1 MLDKEKETSAEI
13 QNESN
18 KKIEMPTESFSKEG
32 SPDEKF
38 AKGMNL
44 FDQAD
49 FRGHNDQAMLLLD
62 ELDKIASTDDQK
74 TSVLIKRGAHFLRQ
88 SRFEEAAVYLEQA
101 IIKLSSRPD
110 SLELFHAYRNL
121 AWIYFR
127 QGYIERAR
135 SFSDGAQMVLEMR
148 AGQDTTELQ
157 SAKASLYHILGLI
170 ESSSGEHNTAI
181 KYYDQEIEI
190 LEQQGEEERLGPV
203 YNNLSGIYKTKGMF
217 AKALEYQIKSFK
229 LAEQSGEMLSMAISC
244 NNLGEIY
251 YTLGKYEQATQYY
264 QWYLEINGKIKN
276 RVGDAFGYAGLGRI
290 YQSNDNFKNAE
301 DHFEKALAAA
311 KEVKSKGKEASIL
324 SEKAELYCRW
334 NKLDKAIECL
344 DRAIKI
350 SIEIER
356 FNTQRH
362 QVLNAKIA
370 MIRGLAEDKKDLLE
384 KARNML
390 LDVIS
395 RPIIIEDE
403 EAVSEI
409 ELEIETNFYLAK
421 TYHALKQKDPA
432 VEHIDRAVELVETIS
447 GQLKAEFKEG
457 FLQKR
462 DIREIY
468 NWQDKI
474 KEMQP

>member
-1 MLDKEKETSAEI
+1 MLEKETSTET

-18 KKIEMPTESFSKEG
+18 KKTDALTDSLAKES
-32 SPDEKF
+32 SPEEKF
-38 AKGMNL
+38 AQGMKL

-49 FRGHNDQAMLLLD
+49 FRGHNDQALLLLD
-62 ELDKIASTDDQK
+62 ELEKIAVTEDKK

-101 IIKLSSRPD
+101 IIKLSSQPD
-110 SLELFHAYRNL
+110 SLDLFHAYRNL

-148 AGQDTTELQ
+148 AGQDTPELQ
-157 SAKASLYHILGLI
+157 SARASLYHILGLI

-190 LEQQGEEERLGPV
+190 LEQLGEEERLSPV

-251 YTLGKYEQATQYY
+251 YALGKYEQSAQYY
-264 QWYLEINGKIKN
+264 QWYLEINNKIKN

-290 YQSNDNFKNAE
+290 HQSNDNFKKAKE
-301 DHFEKALAAA
+301 QFEKALAAA
-311 KEVKSKGKEASIL
+311 REVKSKGKEASIL

-334 NKLDKAIECL
+334 NKLDKATECL

-362 QVLNAKIA
+362 QVLNAKIT
-370 MIRGLAEDKKDLLE
+370 MIRGFTEGKKDLLE
-384 KARNML
+384 KARDTL

-395 RPIIIEDE
+395 HPIIIEDE
-403 EAVSEI
+403 EAISEI
-409 ELEIETNFYLAK
+409 EVEIETHFYLAK
-421 TYHALKQKDPA
+421 IYHALNEKGSA
-432 VEHIDRAVELVETIS
+432 LEHISKATELVEIIAE
-447 GQLKAEFKEG
+447 QLKVELKNS

-462 DIREIY
+462 EVGETY
-468 NWQDKI
+468 SWQDKI